1 MTITLF
7 SSLKNRKGSTMTTEK
22 SPQQQIDYTL
32 IFIMFLLAL
41 VSTIAIN
48 SAEATLPPVLQGINF
63 SLKQVQWYIV
73 GTVAVVI
80 TMLIDYDRL
89 KQLSWYLYGFGL
101 LLLLG
106 LEILPEGIVQ
116 TIKGATSW
124 YRLGPLGNFQPSELM
139 KIILIIVLSKVI
151 TDHREK
157 YPNNTLTDDF
167 LLLGKL
173 AATAAPPV
181 LLLIRQPDMGM
192 TMVICAIIASLVLVS
207 GIKWKIILPA
217 AISAL
222 SAMGVGLFIFIQF
235 PDFFL
240 KYILRGEAY
249 QLSRFYGWLNP
260 FEYAGDQG
268 FQLVKS
274 LLAIGSGELGGKGYH
289 NLEVYLPEAHT
300 DFIFSIIAEQFG
312 FVGGSIV
319 VSLFFLLIYRMIHIS
334 LESNDPFG
342 SYLCTGIMGMI
353 TFQVFQNIGMTI
365 GLLPITGLPL
375 PFVSYGGSSLATY
388 MVAIGIVLNVR
399 SRTRKYMFD

>member
-1 MTITLF
+1 MTIQ
-7 SSLKNRKGSTMTTEK
+7 K

-32 IFIMFLLAL
+32 IFIMFLLAI
-41 VSTIAIN
+41 VSTFAIN
-48 SAEATLPPVLQGINF
+48 SAETTLPQVLQGINF
-63 SLKQVQWYIV
+63 SMKQLQWYII
-73 GTVAVVI
+73 GAMAVAV
-80 TMLIDYDRL
+80 TMLVDYDRF

-106 LEILPEGIVQ
+106 LEVLPEGIVQ

-124 YRLGPLGNFQPSELM
+124 YKLGPFGNFQPSELM

-157 YPNNTLTDDF
+157 YPKNTVVDDF
-167 LLLGKL
+167 LLIGKI
-173 AATAAPPV
+173 AAVAAPPV

-192 TMVICAIIASLVLVS
+192 TMVVCAIIASLILIS
-207 GIKWKIILPA
+207 GIKWRIILTA
-217 AISAL
+217 VFSAL
-222 SAMGVGLFIFIQF
+222 FIAGAFIFTFIKY

-240 KYILRGEAY
+240 KYVLRGEEY
-249 QLSRFYGWLNP
+249 QLDRFYGWLNP
-260 FEYAGDQG
+260 YEYSGEQG

-274 LLAIGSGELGGKGYH
+274 LLAIGSGELRGKGYQ

-300 DFIFSIIAEQFG
+300 DFIFAIISEQFG
-312 FVGGSIV
+312 FIGGSLV
-319 VSLFFLLIYRMIHIS
+319 VSLFFLLIYRMIHIA

-342 SYLCTGIMGMI
+342 SYLCTGVIGMI
-353 TFQVFQNIGMTI
+353 TFQVFQNVGMTI

>member
-1 MTITLF
+1 
-7 SSLKNRKGSTMTTEK
+7 MTTEK

-32 IFIMFLLAL
+32 IFIMFLLAI

-48 SAEATLPPVLQGINF
+48 SAEATLPEVLQSINF
-63 SLKQVQWYIV
+63 SIKQIQWYVI
-73 GTVAVVI
+73 GTFAVAV
-80 TMLIDYDRL
+80 TMLIDYDRF
-89 KQLSWYLYGFGL
+89 KQLSWYLYGFGM

-106 LEILPEGIVQ
+106 LEFLPAPIVQ

-124 YRLGPLGNFQPSELM
+124 YKLGPLGNFQPSELM
-139 KIILIIVLSKVI
+139 KIFMIIVLSKI
-151 TDHREK
+151 IADHREK
-157 YPNNTLTDDF
+157 YPKNTLQDDF
-167 LLLGKL
+167 ILIGKI

-181 LLLIRQPDMGM
+181 LLLVRQPDMGM
-192 TMVICAIIASLVLVS
+192 TMVFCAIIASLILVS
-207 GIKWKIILPA
+207 GIKWRIILTA
-217 AISAL
+217 VISVVTV
-222 SAMGVGLFIFIQF
+222 SGTGIFIFIKF

-240 KYILRGEAY
+240 KYILGGQEY

-260 FEYAGDQG
+260 FEYAGEQG

-274 LLAIGSGELGGKGYH
+274 LLAIGSGELIGKGYQ

-300 DFIFSIIAEQFG
+300 DFIFAIISEQFG
-312 FVGGSIV
+312 FIGGSIV

-334 LESNDPFG
+334 LESNDPYG
-342 SYLCTGIMGMI
+342 SYLCTGVIGMI

>member
-1 MTITLF
+1 MT
-7 SSLKNRKGSTMTTEK
+7 NDK

-32 IFIMFLLAL
+32 IFILFLLAI

-48 SAEATLPPVLQGINF
+48 SAETTLPATLQSINF
-63 SLKQVQWYIV
+63 SMKQIQWYII
-73 GTVAVVI
+73 GSVAIVV
-80 TMLIDYDRL
+80 TMLIDYDRFRHFA
-89 KQLSWYLYGFGL
+89 WYLYGFGL

-124 YRLGPLGNFQPSELM
+124 YKLGPLGNFQPSELM
-139 KIILIIVLSKVI
+139 KIIIIIVLSKVVA
-151 TDHREK
+151 DHRET
-157 YPNNTLTDDF
+157 YPQNTVTDDF
-167 LLLGKL
+167 LLIGKI
-173 AATAAPPV
+173 AAVAGPPI

-192 TMVICAIIASLVLVS
+192 TMVFCVIIASLLLIS
-207 GIKWKIILPA
+207 GIKWRIILPA
-217 AISAL
+217 VITFV
-222 SAMGVGLFIFIQF
+222 VGTATFLILFFKY
-235 PDFFL
+235 PDILL
-240 KYILRGEAY
+240 KYILGGQSY
-249 QLSRFYGWLNP
+249 QLDRFYGWLNP
-260 FEYAGDQG
+260 YEYSGEQG

-274 LLAIGSGELGGKGYH
+274 LLAIGSGELHGKGYN

-300 DFIFSIIAEQFG
+300 DFIFAIIAEQFG
-312 FVGGSIV
+312 FIGGSIV

-342 SYLCTGIMGMI
+342 SYLCTGVIGMI